1 MRFGKKVGS
10 HIQALFNST
19 KPNIMTN
26 KEKAYEISERY
37 ATSDYFPTDEE
48 ISAYETAME
57 MAEWKD
63 QQAIEYLYKNI
74 QSLLKDYGVSEA
86 SADIATQL
94 FLANFKKAMKG
105 GEE

>member
-1 MRFGKKVGS
+1 
-10 HIQALFNST
+10 
-19 KPNIMTN
+19 MTT
-26 KEKAYEISERY
+26 EERAQEISESFYRPETGY
-37 ATSDYFPTDEE
+37 NDEHLYM
-48 ISAYETAME
+48 SAMA

-94 FLANFKKAMKG
+94 FLANFKQAM
-105 GEE
+105 EE

>member
-48 ISAYETAME
+48 ISAYEAAME

-63 QQAIEYLYKNI
+63 QRINLLLDAIDHAYLQLGGSYGDLALEVVDKVEYLK
-74 QSLLKDYGVSEA
+74 SLR
-86 SADIATQL
+86 Q
-94 FLANFKKAMKG
+94 
-105 GEE
+105 

>member
-1 MRFGKKVGS
+1 M
-10 HIQALFNST
+10 Q
-19 KPNIMTN
+19 
-26 KEKAYEISERY
+26 
-37 ATSDYFPTDEE
+37 
-48 ISAYETAME
+48 

-63 QQAIEYLYKNI
+63 QQTIEYLYKNI

-86 SADIATQL
+86 SADIATKL

>member
-1 MRFGKKVGS
+1 MEKLNNVQKAKEVAKKHMSFCGVP
-10 HIQALFNST
+10 ITECIDACQ
-19 KPNIMTN
+19 
-26 KEKAYEISERY
+26 
-37 ATSDYFPTDEE
+37 
-48 ISAYETAME
+48 E

-94 FLANFKKAMKG
+94 FLANFKKAM
-105 GEE
+105 EE

>member
-1 MRFGKKVGS
+1 
-10 HIQALFNST
+10 
-19 KPNIMTN
+19 MTN

-48 ISAYETAME
+48 ISAYEAAME

-63 QQAIEYLYKNI
+63 QQVIEYLYKNI

-94 FLANFKKAMKG
+94 FLANFKQTMEK
-105 GEE
+105 